1 MFQELQSQ
9 LAEASSRIK
18 NNVKSYKKEK
28 EQIKSSYQSLEKQ
41 KLKYLKSFQDW
52 EYSDNNY
59 KAAEKD
65 GNLARNEI
73 TRMKLESESKH
84 AYYNQQTET
93 YQNQLKKT
101 NSEQSNYF
109 CVLLPDLIDQLEAVE
124 RERLTFVMRVFHSCI
139 SSEKELQKIINKCR
153 DDMETSVRQLEVERD
168 IQLVL
173 NINKSGEY
181 KHKSVQCIVNTQL
194 YQVSIVQVTSLQ
206 PIFPTLKL
214 PN

>member
-1 MFQELQSQ
+1 MFQELQSK
-9 LAEASSRIK
+9 LAEASNRIK

-28 EQIKSSYQSLEKQ
+28 ESIKSSYLCLEKQ

-52 EYSDNNY
+52 EDSDKNY

-101 NSEQSNYF
+101 NSDQSNYF
-109 CVLLPDLIDQLEAVE
+109 CVLLPDLIDKLESVE
-124 RERLTFVMRVFHSCI
+124 RERLTFVTKVFYSFI
-139 SSEKELQKIINKCR
+139 STEKELQMIINKCR
-153 DDMETSVRQLEVERD
+153 DDMETAVSQLEVERD
-168 IQLVL
+168 INLVL
-173 NINKSGEY
+173 NINKSGE
-181 KHKSVQCIVNTQL
+181 
-194 YQVSIVQVTSLQ
+194 
-206 PIFPTLKL
+206 
-214 PN
+214 

>member
-1 MFQELQSQ
+1 MTLNSTKHEKCIFLFQELQSQ
-9 LAEASSRIK
+9 LAEGSSRIK

-28 EQIKSSYQSLEKQ
+28 DQIKSSYQSLEKQ

-52 EYSDNNY
+52 EDSDKNY

-101 NSEQSNYF
+101 NSEQGNYF
-109 CVLLPDLIDQLEAVE
+109 CVLVPDLIDKLEAVE
-124 RERLTFVMRVFHSCI
+124 RERLTFVMKVFHSGI

-153 DDMETSVRQLEVERD
+153 DDMETCVSQLEVERD
-168 IQLVL
+168 LELVL
-173 NINKSGEY
+173 NINKSGE
-181 KHKSVQCIVNTQL
+181 
-194 YQVSIVQVTSLQ
+194 
-206 PIFPTLKL
+206 
-214 PN
+214 